1 MSEIISTNAP
11 GNGQAVPA
19 GYIVPQHGYGRLKLI
34 QKGEVRNPRGHSGR
48 LREVQS
54 MCREKA
60 PKAVIKLGELM
71 SDPDPR
77 VALMAAAKIL
87 EWGYGT
93 PPKYDPRDETPRTTI
108 DLRAATQE
116 QLQVLGE
123 LLASGAIRPAPL
135 SPDGAA

>member
-1 MSEIISTNAP
+1 MSDAISDHAQ
-11 GNGQAVPA
+11 GNGPAVPA
-19 GYIVPQHGYGRLKLI
+19 GYIVPRHGHGRLKPI
-34 QKGEVRNPRGHSGR
+34 QRGEARNPTGFSGR
-48 LREVQS
+48 LREVQA
-54 MCREKA
+54 MARVKA
-60 PKAVIKLGELM
+60 PEAVIKLGELM
-71 SDPDPR
+71 GDPDPR

-93 PPKYDPRDETPRTTI
+93 PPKYDPRDEMPRTVI

-123 LLASGAIRPAPL
+123 LLASGAIRPAAL